1 MDMSTNMIAVLG
13 TGSGM
18 NAQTSDSI
26 LNLSG
31 SGGLDFQSM
40 LMGMMTDTGSPVSEA
55 FNANSLLTSK
65 LYESIP
71 MQIPIPI
78 GTAAQGLQCTDI
90 LTAQTDSDDEQ
101 KELPFLQ
108 AAELAQLSQSVK
120 PMQESM
126 AATAPEVE
134 TAVTEVQTSQPMK
147 SAEPVKLEVETER
160 PQTQKEV
167 KAEPIAKEFEVMKNE
182 KTTTGEAQVNTV
194 EKLRSVQGTHE
205 TQQTVNKPDVENAKE
220 VQMLRANRT
229 ETPEA
234 AKELKAFETSENVK
248 ANADRPTIPEP
259 KSDLAGTFEKTET
272 ADITKAAVKPEA
284 GEVKSEA
291 IKAAKA
297 QGLER
302 VVPAKTQTADE
313 QQQNFADVSAK
324 HLHEALQSSEMV
336 AESSAPQES
345 AEAYR
350 SRPAYVQVADG
361 VEKAISAGK
370 EEFTMQLKP
379 EGLGEISVK
388 LVREGAKVTISIAA
402 ANPETHRML
411 LSQVDGL
418 VKALGMS
425 NINVDGVQVQNAATA
440 GQDTPVS
447 ATNAYDFNS
456 GVDVNKEGA
465 QRENH
470 GSNHSQNAHRF
481 FANEQ
486 EASDEADET
495 VRMLREQM
503 RMMDYLA

>member
-78 GTAAQGLQCTDI
+78 GTAVQGLQCTDI

-126 AATAPEVE
+126 VATAPEVE

-160 PQTQKEV
+160 AQTQKEV

-205 TQQTVNKPDVENAKE
+205 TQQPQASSTEMPEPLESLETVA
-220 VQMLRANRT
+220 T
-229 ETPEA
+229 
-234 AKELKAFETSENVK
+234 LKSEEKVK
-248 ANADRPTIPEP
+248 ADRPTIPEP
-259 KSDLAGTFEKTET
+259 KSDLAGTFEKTEI

-336 AESSAPQES
+336 AEPSAPQES

-470 GSNHSQNAHRF
+470 GSNHSQNAHRS

>member
-147 SAEPVKLEVETER
+147 SAEPVKLGVETER

-272 ADITKAAVKPEA
+272 ADITKAAVNREA

-470 GSNHSQNAHRF
+470 GSNHSQNAHQS

>member
-182 KTTTGEAQVNTV
+182 KTTTGETQVNTV

-220 VQMLRANRT
+220 VQMLRASRT

-272 ADITKAAVKPEA
+272 

>member
-147 SAEPVKLEVETER
+147 SAEPVKLGVETER
-160 PQTQKEV
+160 PQTQEEV

-234 AKELKAFETSENVK
+234 AKELKAFETFENVK

-272 ADITKAAVKPEA
+272 ADITKAAVNREA

-470 GSNHSQNAHRF
+470 GSNHSQNAHQF
-481 FANEQ
+481 FTNEQ

>member
-220 VQMLRANRT
+220 VQMFRANRT

-234 AKELKAFETSENVK
+234 AKELKAFETSGNVK

-272 ADITKAAVKPEA
+272 

-418 VKALGMS
+418 VKTLGMS

-470 GSNHSQNAHRF
+470 GSNHSQNAHRS